1 MNLRKFHFI
10 KLLYLSRPVLL
21 LVRKF
26 CSVNFRL
33 PGVIH
38 SASNILHL
46 LKGKL
51 PIHVFSSRKIENKM
65 VLYILFTTSELHVRY
80 QKGDR
85 SMREE
90 VVVKA
95 LTDTLPLSNPAQ
107 NSQQEK
113 RSFILKSLNFDI
125 KHTYFVFKAVEETKQ
140 TRLAIGQGFQGV
152 AAHFLLNPGY
162 LKDITFP
169 CCCGYC
175 NEGKEEN
182 CSLLG
187 NSKCLILK
195 YWILQCSKER
205 RFITSAVSSYWCSY
219 SIYNLLLESG
229 TEYLSCQL

>member
-1 MNLRKFHFI
+1 MNYILEFQLLYLLFKGLGHGGPCRSWKVILIQFCGVVSLITRGWVAKLLLIQALIIWVRHLLTMNLRKFHFI

-107 NSQQEK
+107 NS
-113 RSFILKSLNFDI
+113 
-125 KHTYFVFKAVEETKQ
+125 
-140 TRLAIGQGFQGV
+140 
-152 AAHFLLNPGY
+152 
-162 LKDITFP
+162 
-169 CCCGYC
+169 
-175 NEGKEEN
+175 
-182 CSLLG
+182 
-187 NSKCLILK
+187 
-195 YWILQCSKER
+195 
-205 RFITSAVSSYWCSY
+205 
-219 SIYNLLLESG
+219 
-229 TEYLSCQL
+229 